1 MSYEYRIKDQHAIYF
16 ITSTVHQ
23 WVDVFT
29 RQDYINILIESL
41 KYCQKEKGLKI
52 YAWVIMSNHIHLIV
66 QSEKVHLSDIIR
78 DFKTGLANQFTAK
91 QIIQAI
97 ENNPKESRKKW
108 LLWLLKKEIIGLANQ
123 IWFWEDGYH
132 GEEIYSEEFFI
143 TKLKYIH
150 MNPARAGIVLKEEEY
165 LHSSCGDYYSIRK
178 GSIELTKL

>member
-1 MSYEYRIKDQHAIYF
+1 MGYEYRIKDQHAIYF

-78 DFKTGLANQFTAK
+78 DFKKFTAK
-91 QIIQAI
+91 QIIGAI

-108 LLWLLKKEIIGLANQ
+108 LLWLLKKENK

-132 GEEIYSEEFFI
+132 GEEIYSEEFFM

-150 MNPARAGIVLKEEEY
+150 MNPVRAGIVLKEEEY
-165 LHSSCGDYYSIRK
+165 LYSSCGDYYAIRK
-178 GSIELTKL
+178 SGIELTKL